1 MPLESSPEQPL
12 PVRTVARALADWI
25 GRLGRVWVEGQVTE
39 VSRRGGASRCF
50 FVLRDTAAQMSLQIS
65 SERRLVDELS
75 PPLAEGARVVVWVKP
90 EFYAARGS
98 LTLTAYD
105 VRPVGVGCAADA
117 VAPQTMTAVRRRT

>member
-75 PPLAEGARVVVWVKP
+75 HPPAEGARVVVWVKA
-90 EFYAARGS
+90 EVYAARGS
-98 LTLTAYD
+98 LTLAAY
-105 VRPVGVGCAADA
+105 
-117 VAPQTMTAVRRRT
+117 AVRQVSVVSLHARIEALRAMHRV